1 MSLMPFT
8 YFMPTRVECGNE
20 ISKKTGELVKDLG
33 VSSVL
38 IVTDKGV
45 RGAGLLQGI
54 EKSLASANLHYEIYD
69 EVEPNPSAE
78 TIHRGTEFIKQQNI
92 EAVLAV
98 GGGSSIDTA
107 KGIAAMATN
116 PGHILEYEGV
126 GKISNNPLPIIAI
139 PTTAGTGSEATN
151 STVVTNKETSFKLG
165 VLSSL
170 LFPNLAILD
179 SALILRLPQEI
190 TAATGMDALTH
201 AIESYTSKTASPVS
215 QAFAMQAIKMIGE
228 NLTRSYFVGT
238 DIESREN
245 MLVASLLAGV
255 AFSQS
260 RLGNVHAISHTF
272 GGVFNIPH
280 GIANAALLPFVMKFN
295 LPACA
300 DQYREIAIA
309 LGRDVSGLSTVQA
322 AEKAIE
328 TVIEMNQCMNIPL
341 NIKELGVSLDVLPKL
356 VEDSMRSG
364 NVFVNPRL
372 TKASDIQLIIEKA
385 YEGDLEGFNNSNRNN
400 SATKIIEPAVVNV

>member
-1 MSLMPFT
+1 MSSISYK
-8 YFMPTRVECGNE
+8 YFMPTRVEVGNG
-20 ISKKTGELVKDLG
+20 ISERTGEFIKELG
-33 VSSVL
+33 ATRVL

-45 RGAGLLQGI
+45 RAAKLLEGI
-54 EKSLASANLHYEIYD
+54 EKSLLAVNMDYDLYD

-78 TIHRGTEFIKQQNI
+78 TIHRGTQKLKDYKSD
-92 EAVLAV
+92 AVLAV

-126 GKISNNPLPIIAI
+126 GKIKRPPLPIIAI
-139 PTTAGTGSEATN
+139 PTTAGTGSETTN
-151 STVVTNKETSFKLG
+151 STIVTNRETHFKLA
-165 VLSSL
+165 VLSPM
-170 LFPNLAILD
+170 LFPTLAILD
-179 SALILRLPQEI
+179 PTLTLNLPQEI

-201 AIESYTSKTASPVS
+201 AIESYTSKAASPVS
-215 QAFAMQAIKMIGE
+215 QGFAMQAIKMIGE
-228 NLTRSYFVGT
+228 NLTKSYFVGT
-238 DIESREN
+238 DIESREK
-245 MLVASLLAGV
+245 MLVASMMAGV

-300 DQYREIAIA
+300 DKYKDIAIA
-309 LGRDVSGLSTVQA
+309 LGKDVRGLSIQEA
-322 AEKAIE
+322 AGKAIE
-328 TVIEMNQCMNIPL
+328 SVIEMNQAMKIPL
-341 NIKELGVSLDVLPKL
+341 NIKELGVSLEYLSKL

-364 NVFVNPRL
+364 NVLINPRL
-372 TKASDIQLIIEKA
+372 TRPADIKQIIENA
-385 YEGDLEGFNNSNRNN
+385 YYGNLEEFQKDIYNKEETLIL
-400 SATKIIEPAVVNV
+400 A

>member
-1 MSLMPFT
+1 MSSILYK
-8 YFMPTRVECGNE
+8 YFMPTRVEVGNG
-20 ISKKTGELVKDLG
+20 ISEKTGEFIKELG
-33 VSSVL
+33 ATRVL

-45 RGAGLLQGI
+45 RAAKLLEGI
-54 EKSLASANLHYEIYD
+54 EKSLLAANMDYDLYD

-78 TIHRGTEFIKQQNI
+78 TIHRGTQKLKEFKSD
-92 EAVLAV
+92 AVLAV

-126 GKISNNPLPIIAI
+126 GKISYPPLPIIAI
-139 PTTAGTGSEATN
+139 PTTAGTGSETTN
-151 STVVTNKETSFKLG
+151 STIVTNKETHFKLA
-165 VLSSL
+165 VLSPM
-170 LFPNLAILD
+170 LFPTLAILD
-179 SALILRLPQEI
+179 PNLTLNLPQEI

-201 AIESYTSKTASPVS
+201 AIESYTSKASSPVS
-215 QAFAMQAIKMIGE
+215 QGFAMQAIKMIGE
-228 NLTRSYFVGT
+228 NLTKSYFVGT
-238 DIESREN
+238 DIESREK
-245 MLVASLLAGV
+245 MLVASMMAGV

-300 DQYREIAIA
+300 DKYKDIAIA
-309 LGRDVSGLSTVQA
+309 LGKDVRGLSTLEA
-322 AEKAIE
+322 AEKAIDS
-328 TVIEMNQCMNIPL
+328 VIEMNIAMKIPL
-341 NIKELGVSLDVLPKL
+341 NIKELGVSLEYLSKL

-364 NVFVNPRL
+364 NVLINPRL
-372 TKASDIQLIIEKA
+372 TKPADIKLIIENA
-385 YEGDLEGFNNSNRNN
+385 YYGNLEEFQKDINKKEDTLVL
-400 SATKIIEPAVVNV
+400 A